1 VGAARAQRAL
11 SPFAGAF
18 RRIDVHAARRADLY
32 IAISEHVRERIRRRY
47 GRDAPVVYP
56 PVDIDRFTPSPRGE
70 RLLVVSRL
78 LAYKRLDIVV
88 EAATR
93 TGIGLDVVGT
103 GPALADLR
111 RRAGPTVRF
120 LGRLPD
126 AEITELFQ
134 RCRALCVPGA
144 EDFGIT
150 PVEAH
155 AAGKPVV
162 AFAGGGA
169 LETIE
174 EGVSGIFFREHSA
187 HALLAAL
194 ASCDAISTSPEH
206 IAQQAQ
212 RFSREAFR
220 KRLASVLAEAIADR
234 RP

>member
-1 VGAARAQRAL
+1 
-11 SPFAGAF
+11 
-18 RRIDVHAARRADLY
+18 
-32 IAISEHVRERIRRRY
+32 
-47 GRDAPVVYP
+47 
-56 PVDIDRFTPSPRGE
+56 
-70 RLLVVSRL
+70 VSRL

-120 LGRLPD
+120 LGRRPD
-126 AEITELFQ
+126 VEITELFQ
-134 RCRALCVPGA
+134 GCRALCVPGA

-169 LETIE
+169 LETVE
-174 EGVSGIFFREHSA
+174 DGVTGVFFREHSVE
-187 HALLAAL
+187 ALLDAL
-194 ASCDAISTSPEH
+194 AQCDAIPTSPER
-206 IAQQAQ
+206 IAQQAR
-212 RFSREAFR
+212 RFSRAMFR
-220 KRLASVLAEAIADR
+220 KRLASVLAEAIAGR